1 MMANVKI
8 FLDAGHGGKDSG
20 ATKGSRHEA
29 DDVLKIVKKVGEK
42 LVKKYSNVTVGYS
55 RTSDIYESPSKKA
68 DDGNTFN
75 ADYFFSFHRNA
86 YNGSAKGWETEY
98 KSHSTVKDNIMSD
111 LNKKMKQIGFTIR
124 GDKQRDNLAV
134 LNQTLM
140 PALLFEIGFIDNS
153 SDNDIFDNKFND
165 VVDAFVEVIGKN
177 CGLKKVDS
185 NVQKDKEDDKVTE
198 KKEGC
203 FAPIKSPETC
213 EDLADFLHKR
223 GFGAG
228 EHNLALI
235 AAANCM
241 KGKVKEALLEL
252 AKKGVLIKPDGLNK
266 RDKE

>member
-1 MMANVKI
+1 MANVRI

-29 DDVLKIVKKVGEK
+29 DDVLKVVKKVGKK
-42 LVKKYSNVTVGYS
+42 LEENYSNVVVGYS

-98 KSHSTVKDNIMSD
+98 KSHSTVKDRIMSD
-111 LNKKMKQIGFTIR
+111 LNKRMKKNGFAIR

-134 LNQTLM
+134 LNQTVA

-153 SDNDIFDNKFND
+153 GDNKIFDNKFD
-165 VVDAFVEVIGKN
+165 EIIDAFVDVIGDN
-177 CGLKKVDS
+177 CGLKKKNAAS
-185 NVQKDKEDDKVTE
+185 EKEESEKMGE

-203 FAPIKSPETC
+203 FAPIESPSTC
-213 EDLADFLHKR
+213 KDLADFLHKR

-228 EHNLALI
+228 ENNLSKI
-235 AAANCM
+235 AAANCQ
-241 KGKVKEALLEL
+241 KGKVKDALFEL
-252 AKKGVLIKPDGLNK
+252 AKKGNLIKPDGLNRK
-266 RDKE
+266 DD

>member
-1 MMANVKI
+1 MANIRI

-29 DDVLKIVKKVGEK
+29 DDVLKVVKKVGKK
-42 LVKKYSNVTVGYS
+42 LEEQYSNVTVGYS

-68 DDGNTFN
+68 DDGNDFG

-98 KSHSTVKDNIMSD
+98 KSHSTVKDRIMSD
-111 LNKKMKQIGFTIR
+111 LNKRMKKIGFTIR

-134 LNQTLM
+134 LNQTSM

-153 SDNDIFDNKFND
+153 GDNTIFDKKFD
-165 VVDAFVEVIGKN
+165 DIVDAFVDVIGDN
-177 CGLKKVDS
+177 CGLKKTGS
-185 NVQKDKEDDKVTE
+185 TNIDKEKTEVVE

-203 FAPIKSPETC
+203 FSINKNAKDISE
-213 EDLADFLHKR
+213 FLHNR
-223 GFGAG
+223 GYGAG

-235 AAANCM
+235 AAANC
-241 KGKVKEALLEL
+241 KKQKVKNALFEL
-252 AKKGVLIKPDGLNK
+252 ANKGNLIKPDGLNK
-266 RDKE
+266 KD

>member
-1 MMANVKI
+1 MANIRI

-29 DDVLKIVKKVGEK
+29 DDVLKVVKKVGKK
-42 LVKKYSNVTVGYS
+42 LEEQYSNVTVGYS

-68 DDGNTFN
+68 DDGNDFG

-98 KSHSTVKDNIMSD
+98 KSHSTVKDRIMSD
-111 LNKKMKQIGFTIR
+111 LNKRMKKIGFTIR

-134 LNQTLM
+134 LNQTSM

-153 SDNDIFDNKFND
+153 GDNTIFDKKFD
-165 VVDAFVEVIGKN
+165 DIVDAFVDVIGDN
-177 CGLKKVDS
+177 CGLKKTGS
-185 NVQKDKEDDKVTE
+185 TNIDKEETEVVE

-203 FAPIKSPETC
+203 FSINKNAKDIGE
-213 EDLADFLHKR
+213 FLHNR
-223 GFGAG
+223 GYGAG

-235 AAANCM
+235 AAANC
-241 KGKVKEALLEL
+241 KKQKVKDALFEL
-252 AKKGVLIKPDGLNK
+252 ANKGNLIRPDGLNK
-266 RDKE
+266 KD

>member
-1 MMANVKI
+1 MANVRI

-29 DDVLKIVKKVGEK
+29 DDVLKVVKKVGKK
-42 LVKKYSNVTVGYS
+42 LEENYSNVVVGYS

-68 DDGNTFN
+68 SDGNAFN

-98 KSHSTVKDNIMSD
+98 KSHSTVKDGIMSD
-111 LNKKMKQIGFTIR
+111 LNKRMKKIGFAIR

-134 LNQTLM
+134 LNQTSM

-153 SDNDIFDNKFND
+153 GDNSIFDSKFD
-165 VVDAFVEVIGKN
+165 KIVDAFVEVIGDN
-177 CGLKKVDS
+177 CGLKKTGS
-185 NVQKDKEDDKVTE
+185 TNNKEDVKVAE

-203 FAPIKSPETC
+203 FSINKNAKDIGE
-213 EDLADFLHKR
+213 FLHNR
-223 GFGAG
+223 GYGAG

-235 AAANCM
+235 AAANCK
-241 KGKVKEALLEL
+241 KGKVKDALFEL
-252 AKKGVLIKPDGLNK
+252 ANKGNLIKPDGLNK
-266 RDKE
+266 KD

>member
-1 MMANVKI
+1 MANVRI

-29 DDVLKIVKKVGEK
+29 DDVLKVAKKVGKK
-42 LVKKYSNVTVGYS
+42 LEENYSNVVVGYS

-68 DDGNTFN
+68 SDGNSFS

-98 KSHSTVKDNIMSD
+98 KSHSSVKDGIMSD
-111 LNKKMKQIGFTIR
+111 LNKRMKQIGFAIR

-134 LNQTLM
+134 LNQTSM

-153 SDNDIFDNKFND
+153 GDNNIFDNKFNEI
-165 VVDAFVEVIGKN
+165 VDAFVEVIGDN
-177 CGLKKVDS
+177 CGLKKIS
-185 NVQKDKEDDKVTE
+185 STNTDKEETEVAE

-203 FAPIKSPETC
+203 FAPIKYPETC
-213 EDLADFLHKR
+213 DGIEDFLHKR

-228 EHNLALI
+228 EHNLSLI
-235 AAANCM
+235 AAANCK
-241 KGKVKEALLEL
+241 KGKVKDALLEL
-252 AKKGVLIKPDGLNK
+252 AKKGNLIKPDGLNK
-266 RDKE
+266 KD

>member
-1 MMANVKI
+1 MANIRI

-29 DDVLKIVKKVGEK
+29 DDVLKVVKKVGKK
-42 LVKKYSNVTVGYS
+42 LEEQYSNVTVGYS

-68 DDGNTFN
+68 DDGNDFG

-98 KSHSTVKDNIMSD
+98 KSHSTVKDRIMSD
-111 LNKKMKQIGFTIR
+111 LNKRMKKIGFTIR

-134 LNQTLM
+134 LNQTSM

-153 SDNDIFDNKFND
+153 GDNTIFDKKFD
-165 VVDAFVEVIGKN
+165 DIVDAFVDVIGDN
-177 CGLKKVDS
+177 CGLKKTGS
-185 NVQKDKEDDKVTE
+185 TNIDKEETEVAE

-203 FAPIKSPETC
+203 FSINKNAKDIGE
-213 EDLADFLHKR
+213 FLHNR
-223 GFGAG
+223 GYGAG

-235 AAANCM
+235 AAANC
-241 KGKVKEALLEL
+241 KKQKVKDALFEL
-252 AKKGVLIKPDGLNK
+252 ANKGNLIKPDGLNK
-266 RDKE
+266 KD

>member
-1 MMANVKI
+1 MANVRI

-29 DDVLKIVKKVGEK
+29 DDVLKVVKKVGKK
-42 LVKKYSNVTVGYS
+42 LEETYSNVVVGYS

-68 DDGNTFN
+68 SDGNSFN

-98 KSHSTVKDNIMSD
+98 KSHSTVKDSIMSD
-111 LNKKMKQIGFTIR
+111 LNKRMKQIGFAIR

-134 LNQTLM
+134 LNQTSM

-153 SDNDIFDNKFND
+153 GDNSIFDSKFD
-165 VVDAFVEVIGKN
+165 KIVDAFVEVIGDN
-177 CGLKKVDS
+177 CGLKKTGS
-185 NVQKDKEDDKVTE
+185 TNNKEDVKVAE

-203 FAPIKSPETC
+203 FSINKNAKDIGE
-213 EDLADFLHKR
+213 FLHNR
-223 GFGAG
+223 GYGAG

-235 AAANCM
+235 AAANCK
-241 KGKVKEALLEL
+241 KGKVKDALFEL
-252 AKKGVLIKPDGLNK
+252 ANKGNLIKPDGLNK
-266 RDKE
+266 KE